1 MRLDDR
7 AHKFSIVL
15 TKLTQTTVLYLA
27 VYRAPVTYEL
37 NNRLAYHSK
46 VRMSNV
52 RFLGEENIFISS
64 APVKKENEK
73 HLCLVL
79 LTDTIPFNPLNPRR
93 SFFLLSSL

>member
-27 VYRAPVTYEL
+27 VYRVPVTYEL

-52 RFLGEENIFISS
+52 RFLGEENIFIRSR
-64 APVKKENEK
+64 PWKKKTKNIF
-73 HLCLVL
+73 V
-79 LTDTIPFNPLNPRR
+79 
-93 SFFLLSSL
+93 

>member
-7 AHKFSIVL
+7 AYKFSIIL

-37 NNRLAYHSK
+37 NYRLAYHSK

-52 RFLGEENIFISS
+52 RFLGEENIFIRS

-79 LTDTIPFNPLNPRR
+79 A
-93 SFFLLSSL
+93 

>member
-15 TKLTQTTVLYLA
+15 TKLTRTTALYLA

-52 RFLGEENIFISS
+52 RFLEEETFLF
-64 APVKKENEK
+64 V
-73 HLCLVL
+73 
-79 LTDTIPFNPLNPRR
+79 PRP
-93 SFFLLSSL
+93 

>member
-1 MRLDDR
+1 MYHQHYKVRVNQYNKPFMRLDDR
-7 AHKFSIVL
+7 AYKFSIIL

-27 VYRAPVTYEL
+27 VY
-37 NNRLAYHSK
+37 NRLAYHSK

-52 RFLGEENIFISS
+52 RFLGEENIFIRS

-79 LTDTIPFNPLNPRR
+79 A
-93 SFFLLSSL
+93 

>member
-52 RFLGEENIFISS
+52 RFLEEETFLF
-64 APVKKENEK
+64 V
-73 HLCLVL
+73 
-79 LTDTIPFNPLNPRR
+79 PRP
-93 SFFLLSSL
+93 